1 MILVT
6 YLALSTLCPGWLV
19 VDIDA
24 SVKQVFLGPTKA
36 EIYEQAVE
44 SRNKE
49 VVLTLD
55 KYFDWWN

>member
-44 SRNKE
+44 DGVNIQKTPTHG
-49 VVLTLD
+49 VG
-55 KYFDWWN
+55 KPW